1 MSHQFERCAIY
12 VRQSRVNDS
21 SFSSCEAQLRICTDT
36 AASFAWRVVDHFQD
50 SGQSSE
56 SLARPEMQR
65 LMACAELGQFEHLV
79 VYAIDRL
86 TRRLFDF
93 ARLMELFDKSGVK
106 LTVVTD
112 PRFGES
118 AASRLSSNIVAAASE
133 FQQDLT
139 KERMAETRAAM
150 KAKGMR
156 VAGRIPL
163 GYSYDRVFSRLVI
176 VPDEAELIEDFFN
189 LAVKGKTPAEIAEV
203 VNRRDGGRC
212 DWNARRILQVLSNPV
227 YAGFLP
233 GDSVEEE
240 KLRKG
245 NHEAIVTPET
255 FERVRQQVVARRKRA
270 PTKRTEKTEGFPLR
284 GLLFCA
290 KCGRA
295 MTPNTSDYGV
305 TRYRWYQCR
314 SQAGGRPPCKGVSVR
329 AYDME
334 EFVAAKIASAS
345 ICSNLKTRFSDDW
358 KAMTLS
364 QRAALLKEHIVRIEY
379 NHEIAEVG
387 IDLRDVPI

>member
-1 MSHQFERCAIY
+1 MEM
-12 VRQSRVNDS
+12 VS
-21 SFSSCEAQLRICTDT
+21 SIG
-36 AASFAWRVVDHFQD
+36 WRLVDVFQD
-50 SGQSSE
+50 PGSSSE
-56 SLARPEMQR
+56 NLARPEMQR
-65 LMACAELGQFEHLV
+65 LMACAELGHFEHLV
-79 VYAIDRL
+79 VYAVDRL

-93 ARLMELFDKSGVK
+93 ARLMELLDKNGVK

-112 PRFGES
+112 PHFGES

-156 VAGRIPL
+156 VAGRIPF

-176 VPDEAELIEDFFN
+176 VPEEAELVEDFFS
-189 LAVKGKTPAEIAEV
+189 LAARGKTPAEIADIA
-203 VNRRDGGRC
+203 NRRDGGRC
-212 DWNARRILQVLSNPV
+212 DWNARRILQVLSNRV

-233 GDSVEEE
+233 GDTGDE
-240 KLRKG
+240 KTLRKG

-255 FERVRQQVVARRKRA
+255 FEQVRQHLVARRKRK
-270 PTKRTEKTEGFPLR
+270 PTKRTVKPEGFPLR

-314 SQAGGRPPCKGVSVR
+314 SQAGGRPPCAGVSVR

-334 EFVAAKIASAS
+334 EFVAAKIAGAS
-345 ICSNLKTRFSDDW
+345 ICSKLKSRFSDDW
-358 KAMTLS
+358 KTMTLP
-364 QRAALLKEHIVRIEY
+364 QRAALLQEHIVRIEY
-379 NHEIAEVG
+379 NHEAAGV
-387 IDLRDVPI
+387 DVQLNEASLD

>member
-1 MSHQFERCAIY
+1 
-12 VRQSRVNDS
+12 
-21 SFSSCEAQLRICTDT
+21 
-36 AASFAWRVVDHFQD
+36 
-50 SGQSSE
+50 
-56 SLARPEMQR
+56 
-65 LMACAELGQFEHLV
+65 MACAELGQFEHLV

>member
-1 MSHQFERCAIY
+1 MEM
-12 VRQSRVNDS
+12 VS
-21 SFSSCEAQLRICTDT
+21 SIG
-36 AASFAWRVVDHFQD
+36 WRLVDVFQD
-50 SGQSSE
+50 PGSSSE
-56 SLARPEMQR
+56 NLARPEMQR

-79 VYAIDRL
+79 VYAVDRL

-93 ARLMELFDKSGVK
+93 ARLMELLDKSGVK

-112 PRFGES
+112 PHFGES

-156 VAGRIPL
+156 VAGRIPF
-163 GYSYDRVFSRLVI
+163 GYSYDRVFSRMVI
-176 VPDEAELIEDFFN
+176 VPEEAELVEDFFS
-189 LAVKGKTPAEIAEV
+189 LAARGKTPAEIADIA
-203 VNRRDGGRC
+203 NRRDSGRC

-227 YAGFLP
+227 YAGYLP
-233 GDSVEEE
+233 SDSAEEDT
-240 KLRKG
+240 LRKG

-255 FERVRQQVVARRKRA
+255 FERVRQQVVARRKRT
-270 PTKRTEKTEGFPLR
+270 PTKRTVKTEGFPLR
-284 GLLFCA
+284 GLLFRA

-314 SQAGGRPPCKGVSVR
+314 SQSGGRPPCKGVSVR

-345 ICSNLKTRFSDDW
+345 ICSKLKTRFSDD
-358 KAMTLS
+358 
-364 QRAALLKEHIVRIEY
+364 
-379 NHEIAEVG
+379 
-387 IDLRDVPI
+387 